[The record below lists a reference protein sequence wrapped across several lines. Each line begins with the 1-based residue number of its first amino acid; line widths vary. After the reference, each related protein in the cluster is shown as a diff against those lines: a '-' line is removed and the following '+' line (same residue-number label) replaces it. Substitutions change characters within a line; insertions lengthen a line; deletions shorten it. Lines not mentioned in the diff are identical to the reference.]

1 MKILGIDSSTC
12 TGCGLCVQECVN
24 NLFAMDGDRRAA
36 YSDPQYFC
44 TGCGHCV
51 AVCPQD
57 AVCYS
62 GEELA
67 QELGGPMPGYESIR
81 NLLLSKRTV
90 RRYQDKDVPEERME
104 KILSV
109 IRHAPSGHNAQPCQY
124 VIVKDPEI
132 KKLMADTT
140 IRSFQSFKKLIK
152 MRKLLR
158 PFLSKPFYQY
168 MDDPGTLSGIDA
180 MTEEYRSGV
189 DNIFFDAPVLLLVH
203 VPDMGGLSYVDPSIA
218 VTYGMLAAQ
227 GLGLGSCWGGFA
239 MITLKKHK
247 QILKKL
253 HIPKGRF
260 IAGVMTLGY
269 PRHGYHRVPVRN
281 PLKVERF
288 QGVRASS

>member
-1 MKILGIDSSTC
+1 MKIAGIDPNKC
-12 TGCGLCVQECVN
+12 NGCGLCVQECVN
-24 NLFAMDGDRRAA
+24 RRFILDGDRRAA
-36 YSDPQYFC
+36 YSDPEHLC

-57 AVCYS
+57 AVCYG
-62 GEELA
+62 GEERARAL
-67 QELGGPMPGYESIR
+67 EGPMPGYESIR

-90 RRYQDKDVPEERME
+90 RMYQGKDVPEEMME

-132 KKLMADTT
+132 KRLMADAT

-158 PFLSKPFYQY
+158 PFLPKPVYQY
-168 MDDPGTLSGIDA
+168 MDDPATLSGIDV

-218 VTYGMLAAQ
+218 ITYGMLAAH
-227 GLGLGSCWGGFA
+227 GLGLGSCWSGFA

-247 QILKKL
+247 QILKRL

-269 PRHGYHRVPVRN
+269 PRHSYHRVPVRN
-281 PLKVERF
+281 PLQVEWLEGS
-288 QGVRASS
+288 QVS